1 MGKKRILTLGERLR
15 ALRKEAKLSLKD
27 VADTIGIDNSLLGKI
42 ERDERQATRE
52 QIKQFSLFFK
62 VSEKLLIKEY
72 LSDQIAYKLLEE
84 DADLDTL
91 KVAEAK
97 VSYYKASR
105 KK

>member
-1 MGKKRILTLGERLR
+1 MGKKRFLTLGERLR

-27 VADTIGIDNSLLGKI
+27 VAYTIGMDNSLLGKI

-52 QIKQFSLFFK
+52 QITRFSLFFK

-97 VSYYKASR
+97 VSYYKTSR
-105 KK
+105 KI